1 MSQGDE
7 GDTADR
13 LDRIHPQAVYLAD
26 YAEFPAGGIGAPM
39 IDRSAVGVSAWSSG
53 KRRLQGRPSFV
64 SADFSGGKAPIP
76 DLALL
81 ASELGG

>member
-53 KRRLQGRPSFV
+53 KRRLQGRLV
-64 SADFSGGKAPIP
+64 VR
-76 DLALL
+76 
-81 ASELGG
+81 LGGL